1 MSAEEY
7 RRRARRCLVVARQTA
22 CPQERARTIDTAMMW
37 VELAEWAEGNW
48 PPGKELR
55 PEKSDDGADRG
66 EEFRFASQGRQDTNR
81 IKS

>member
-1 MSAEEY
+1 
-7 RRRARRCLVVARQTA
+7 
-22 CPQERARTIDTAMMW
+22 MMW